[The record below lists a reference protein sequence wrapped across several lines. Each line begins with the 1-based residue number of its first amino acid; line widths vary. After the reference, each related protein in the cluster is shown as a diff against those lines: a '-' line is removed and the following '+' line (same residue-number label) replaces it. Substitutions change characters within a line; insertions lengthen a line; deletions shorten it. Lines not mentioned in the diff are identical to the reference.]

1 MAETPLASAAP
12 TAGAAEVSDTGP
24 GAVSAAADDAGRE
37 PGRGVRVLSIGM
49 TRSLWG
55 GYAQAD
61 DDSPLR
67 LAKYADT
74 VASYK
79 LIVHSLRRDRLRGTV
94 RVGGTGEAVATNG
107 FSRLDSWVRMVAQGI
122 RLGRNE
128 RFSVIQA
135 QDPLFTGTAA
145 YLVSRVLGLPF
156 SVCVYGGN
164 PFDRNWVTESRLNR
178 VGAPVARWILRRAA
192 GVQVDG
198 SMTLRSLAGVG
209 IPRESLF
216 LKPMIPA
223 TMGQFFAAE
232 PDAALRAEL
241 LGDRYDRMAL
251 FVGRIVPQ
259 KSLEVLLAAAE
270 RLRTSAPRLRIV
282 CVGDGWQRAALQAE
296 AERRGLGDAIAW
308 TGAVPHRDIVRY
320 IASCDLF
327 VLPSRYE
334 GFPRVLMEAAACAK
348 PIVTTRVSGSDDA
361 VLDGESG
368 HIVPIGDDEA
378 LAARVAE
385 LACDPARMRAM
396 GERARAHMREVSARY
411 TDPWMQAEIW
421 GKVGAPS
428 QGTEG
433 AR

>member
-1 MAETPLASAAP
+1 MADASPAAAGASPLRDARPMSAPAPDAAGATAAP
-12 TAGAAEVSDTGP
+12 PRDP
-24 GAVSAAADDAGRE
+24 R
-37 PGRGVRVLSIGM
+37 PGRDVRVLSIGM

-74 VASYK
+74 VASYR
-79 LIVHSLRRDRLRGTV
+79 LIVHSLRRDRLFGAV
-94 RVGGTGEAVATNG
+94 RVGATGEAVATNG
-107 FSRLDSWVRMVAQGI
+107 FSRLDSWLRMVARGI
-122 RLGRNE
+122 RLGRKE

-178 VGAPVARWILRRAA
+178 VGAPVARWILRRAH

-198 SMTLRSLAGVG
+198 SATLRALAGAG
-209 IPRESLF
+209 IPRDTLF

-223 TMGQFFAAE
+223 TLEQFFAAA
-232 PDAALRAEL
+232 PDAELRREL
-241 LGDRYDRMAL
+241 LGDGRYDRLAL
-251 FVGRIVPQ
+251 FVGRVVPQ
-259 KSLEVLLAAAE
+259 KSLEVLLAAAA
-270 RLRTSAPRLRIV
+270 RLRTEAPGVRFV
-282 CVGDGWQRAALQAE
+282 VVGDGWRRERLQAQ
-296 AERRGLGDAIAW
+296 AERMGVADAVLWA
-308 TGAVPHRDIVRY
+308 GAVPHRDIVRY

-334 GFPRVLMEAAACAK
+334 GFPRVLMEAAACGR
-348 PIVTTRVSGSDDA
+348 PIVTTRVSGADDA
-361 VLDGESG
+361 VVDGESG
-368 HIVPIGDDEA
+368 HIVPIGDDAA
-378 LAARVAE
+378 LAGRIAE
-385 LACDPARMRAM
+385 LVRDPARMAAM
-396 GERARAHMREVSARY
+396 GQRARAHMRTVSARF
-411 TDPWMQAEIW
+411 TDPLLQAEIW
-421 GKVGAPS
+421 RAV
-428 QGTEG
+428 GTEA